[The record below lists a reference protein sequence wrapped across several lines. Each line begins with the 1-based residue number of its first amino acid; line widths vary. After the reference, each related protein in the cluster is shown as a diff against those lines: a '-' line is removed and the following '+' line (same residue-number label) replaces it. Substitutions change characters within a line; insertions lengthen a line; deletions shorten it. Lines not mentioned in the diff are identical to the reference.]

1 MVKRVGIHK
10 RGEISLDDIIQTV
23 RKNPRIKE
31 AGAISCFI
39 GIVRGRSKGTKVNKL
54 YFEAY
59 KEQAEKSLAKI
70 SSDLMKKP
78 GIVDVLIHH
87 MTGTL
92 KVGENIVFV
101 VVAGKS
107 RKDVFPVVAEAV
119 ERLKREAPIWK
130 KEYTEK
136 NSHWVSGKI
145 DL

>member
-1 MVKRVGIHK
+1 M
-10 RGEISLDDIIQTV
+10 QTI

-31 AGAISCFI
+31 AGAITCFI
-39 GIVRGRSKGTKVNKL
+39 GIVRGRSKGKKVKKL

-59 KEQAEKSLAKI
+59 KEQAEKSLTKI
-70 SSDLMKKP
+70 SNDLRKKP

-107 RKDVFPVVAEAV
+107 RKNVFPVLAEAI

-130 KEYTEK
+130 KEYAEK
-136 NSHWVSGKI
+136 TAHWVSEKKR
-145 DL
+145 L